1 MGDVA
6 PDSGFADRH
15 KYCSDGFLYNNA
27 MSNEADKVDQL
38 RMGVKP
44 LDGCWGI
51 IYEMA
56 SCAGNSKII
65 RSDIHYRP
73 DIDRAPFKPTEMDI
87 LKGSWMEYHGD

>member
-1 MGDVA
+1 METCQYPEDLKSRMGDVA

-44 LDGCWGI
+44 
-51 IYEMA
+51 
-56 SCAGNSKII
+56 
-65 RSDIHYRP
+65 
-73 DIDRAPFKPTEMDI
+73 
-87 LKGSWMEYHGD
+87 